1 MKFRDSIYTA
11 WGFVGVLVG
20 GVAALP
26 IYTYL
31 RSDLQNGPT
40 LYVLTLATCFA
51 GWGLAILLHALLLN
65 ALIRHPR
72 AKNWRQVALVAGVIV
87 AFLLVVGSCT
97 RWKWNECRGVG
108 HGVLYCVNQMG
119 SKR

>member
-1 MKFRDSIYTA
+1 MKFRNSIYTA
-11 WGFVGVLVG
+11 GGFVGVLVG

-31 RSDLQNGPT
+31 PADLQNGPT

-51 GWGLAILLHALLLN
+51 GWGLAALLH

-72 AKNWRQVALVAGVIV
+72 AKDWLQATLVAAVIV

-108 HGVLYCVNQMG
+108 HGVLYCINDMG
-119 SKR
+119 SK